1 MDGTWNNYSCSGNS
15 MGAHCSKLNNS
26 MKINSVDENTV
37 FKKKKKLFKLC
48 AGGGEQ
54 APIPVQLWEFAS

>member
-37 FKKKKKLFKLC
+37 FKKKKT
-48 AGGGEQ
+48 
-54 APIPVQLWEFAS
+54 I